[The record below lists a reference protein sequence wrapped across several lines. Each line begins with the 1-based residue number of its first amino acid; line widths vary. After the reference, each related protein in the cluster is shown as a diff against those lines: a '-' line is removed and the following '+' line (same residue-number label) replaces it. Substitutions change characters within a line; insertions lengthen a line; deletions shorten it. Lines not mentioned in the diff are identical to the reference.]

1 MKSLKI
7 RSKAGFLRLLL
18 GVDDAEDLATFAA
31 ARFSASVFAVSVAFL
46 FFLDIGSRPAVQ
58 TFEHIRQVS
67 FSQRSGF
74 VGGVGWLYECR
85 LVSTYEVMGRDN
97 CGKVIFQ

>member
-1 MKSLKI
+1 M
-7 RSKAGFLRLLL
+7 LR
-18 GVDDAEDLATFAA
+18 V
-31 ARFSASVFAVSVAFL
+31 VVCAVLCVRVYIQIQNLRGKVKFKNTNSTNVE
-46 FFLDIGSRPAVQ
+46 R
-58 TFEHIRQVS
+58 IRQVS

>member
-1 MKSLKI
+1 MCAPFI
-7 RSKAGFLRLLL
+7 
-18 GVDDAEDLATFAA
+18 
-31 ARFSASVFAVSVAFL
+31 
-46 FFLDIGSRPAVQ
+46 LDIGSRPAVQ